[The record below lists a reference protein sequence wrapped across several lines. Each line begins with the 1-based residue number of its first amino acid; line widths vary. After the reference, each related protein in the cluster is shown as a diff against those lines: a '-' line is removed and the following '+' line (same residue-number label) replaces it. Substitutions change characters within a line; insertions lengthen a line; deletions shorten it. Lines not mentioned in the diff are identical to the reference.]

1 MVASML
7 EAVGRAL
14 RERATHAVARRRDPL
29 APRRSDRQKFIR
41 GDRLT
46 ERQVAEIDAQHR
58 AEAER
63 DRAPFPARH
72 IGADGVPRP

>member
-1 MVASML
+1 MVASMT
-7 EAVGRAL
+7 EAVAKLLRGYRAP
-14 RERATHAVARRRDPL
+14 RRDPL
-29 APRRSDRQKFIR
+29 TPRRSDRQRFIR

-46 ERQVAEIDAQHR
+46 ERQAAEIDAQHR

-63 DRAPFPARH
+63 DRARLPARP